1 MDAPNGHFRLFVQ
14 VSVSLRFGWWCSS
27 SSLML
32 RRQTGLRAPRSSG
45 PSSPSRPS
53 LMPMMSWRWPRTP
66 WGLVGYVVTQD
77 LDRAL
82 NVSEEREVGMVGLNA
97 GIVSDPATP
106 FGGVDIWAGPGRRSP
121 RHRRVPR
128 IQVDQHADSTVS
140 LPSVRCTTDA
150 MPTGVNRALVTRS
163 VSRR

>member
-1 MDAPNGHFRLFVQ
+1 
-14 VSVSLRFGWWCSS
+14 
-27 SSLML
+27 
-32 RRQTGLRAPRSSG
+32 
-45 PSSPSRPS
+45 
-53 LMPMMSWRWPRTP
+53 MPMMSWRWPRTP

-163 VSRR
+163 VSRRCTKRAGVNRSTFHENHSDMHELAASACTATFDD

>member
-1 MDAPNGHFRLFVQ
+1 MAFQVVCASECFAQVRLVVLIVLIDAASANG
-14 VSVSLRFGWWCSS
+14 SSCTEIFG
-27 SSLML
+27 LVAAIQAFADADDVVAL
-32 RRQTGLRAPRSSG
+32 AND
-45 PSSPSRPS
+45 
-53 LMPMMSWRWPRTP
+53 TP

-82 NVSEEREVGMVGLNA
+82 NVSEELEVGMVGLNA

-106 FGGVDIWAGPGRRSP
+106 FGGVDIWAGPGRQSP